1 MQDELALSRQK
12 RLAFLAL
19 LLGAAAI
26 AFSPIFVRLSELG
39 PISTAFYRVFLAL
52 PALWIWMS
60 FLAQRQQ
67 GTRKPSS
74 RKDYGHLI
82 LAGLLFAGDLSFW
95 HWSINLTSVANSTV
109 LANAA
114 PIFVTLAAFV
124 MFKERFSRLFL
135 IGLVCAIAG
144 IILLMGDSLNL
155 GGTNLFGDSLG
166 VITAMFYAAYIL
178 AVGKLREEF
187 STATVMAWSG
197 AVSSVVLLVV
207 TWVSGESFMATSM
220 FGWLMLLGLALFSH
234 AGGQSL
240 IAYSLAHLPA
250 AMGSVGLLSQPV
262 LAALMA
268 WILFGEALGALQML
282 GGFAILT
289 GIYLARR
296 GSS

>member
-67 GTRKPSS
+67 GARKPSS
-74 RKDYGHLI
+74 RNDYGRLI
-82 LAGLLFAGDLSFW
+82 LAGLFFAGDLSFW

-155 GGTNLFGDSLG
+155 GGTNLLGDSLG

-282 GGFAILT
+282 GGFAILA

>member
-95 HWSINLTSVANSTV
+95 HWSINLTSVANSSV

-155 GGTNLFGDSLG
+155 GGTNLLGDSLG

-250 AMGSVGLLSQPV
+250 AMGSIGLLSQPV

-268 WILFGEALGALQML
+268 WILFGEVLGALQML

>member
-155 GGTNLFGDSLG
+155 GGTNLLGDSLG

-282 GGFAILT
+282 GGFAILA

>member
-82 LAGLLFAGDLSFW
+82 LVGLLFAGDLSFW

-124 MFKERFSRLFL
+124 MFKERFSRLFV

-155 GGTNLFGDSLG
+155 GGTNLLGDSLG

-282 GGFAILT
+282 GGFAILA

>member
-1 MQDELALSRQK
+1 MPEDIALARQR
-12 RLAFLAL
+12 RLAFIAL

-39 PISTAFYRVFLAL
+39 PVSTAFFRVFLAL

-60 FLAQRQQ
+60 LS
-67 GTRKPSS
+67 TTHTENSRKPSS
-74 RKDYGHLI
+74 RKDYGRLI
-82 LAGLLFAGDLSFW
+82 LAGLFFAGDLSFW

-124 MFKERFSRLFL
+124 LFKERFSKLFL
-135 IGLVCAIAG
+135 VGLVCAIVG
-144 IILLMGDSLNL
+144 IIFLMGDSLSL
-155 GGTNLFGDSLG
+155 GGTNLLGDSLG

-197 AVSSVVLLVV
+197 AVSSAVLLIV
-207 TWVSGESFMATSM
+207 TWVSGESFVATTL
-220 FGWLMLLGLALFSH
+220 FGWAMLLGLALFSH

-262 LAALMA
+262 LAALLA
-268 WILFGEALGALQML
+268 WILFGEALGGLQIL
-282 GGFAILT
+282 GGIAILA

-296 GSS
+296 GST

>member
-74 RKDYGHLI
+74 RKDYGRLI
-82 LAGLLFAGDLSFW
+82 LAGLFFAGDLSFW

-155 GGTNLFGDSLG
+155 GGTNLLGDSLG

-187 STATVMAWSG
+187 STATVMAWSPCTASRG
-197 AVSSVVLLVV
+197 PLRPRQP
-207 TWVSGESFMATSM
+207 TS
-220 FGWLMLLGLALFSH
+220 
-234 AGGQSL
+234 
-240 IAYSLAHLPA
+240 
-250 AMGSVGLLSQPV
+250 
-262 LAALMA
+262 
-268 WILFGEALGALQML
+268 
-282 GGFAILT
+282 
-289 GIYLARR
+289 
-296 GSS
+296 

>member
-155 GGTNLFGDSLG
+155 GGTNLLGDSLG

-250 AMGSVGLLSQPV
+250 AMGSIGLLSQPV

-268 WILFGEALGALQML
+268 WILLGEVLGALQML
-282 GGFAILT
+282 GGFAILA